1 MDGFSWKP
9 HPTGVFTMKIAYN
22 LAVSPEFRGEEGDSS
37 NRTQH
42 QCVWKA
48 LWKLKMPNKVKIHF
62 WRACMGAL
70 PTRFSLRRC
79 RVLADPICPI
89 CSGEDETTTHALWS
103 CPYARTVWALA
114 PGKFQKMPSS
124 APDFFLLA
132 LRIFKDLPRDLVELW
147 AVTTWAIWFARNKFV
162 HEQYLPPPQ
171 DTLDMAI
178 RLLNDFQRVT
188 AMQRLNPP
196 NAT

>member
-1 MDGFSWKP
+1 MWNVPILHEIFEQDSIQKIQQIPLHDTRSVDGFSWKP
-9 HPTGVFTMKIAYN
+9 HPTGVFTVKTAYN
-22 LAVSPEFRGEEGDSS
+22 LAVSPEFRGDEGDSC

-48 LWKLKMPNKVKIHF
+48 LWKLKMPNKVKIHL

-70 PTRFSLRRC
+70 PTRFSLRRR

-103 CPYARTVWALA
+103 CPYAGTIWALA

-147 AVTTWAIWFARNKFV
+147 AVTTWAI
-162 HEQYLPPPQ
+162 
-171 DTLDMAI
+171 
-178 RLLNDFQRVT
+178 
-188 AMQRLNPP
+188 
-196 NAT
+196 